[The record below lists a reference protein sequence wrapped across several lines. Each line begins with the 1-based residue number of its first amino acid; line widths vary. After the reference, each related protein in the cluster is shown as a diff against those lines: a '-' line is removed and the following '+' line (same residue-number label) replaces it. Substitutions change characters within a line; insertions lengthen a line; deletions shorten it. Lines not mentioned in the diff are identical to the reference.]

1 MKANKKIKVQKWKL
15 IVSGVLLCILAFAL
29 VFADKIET
37 IIGYNPEFAN
47 NQTSFSEI
55 EKSAYSV
62 SYIDVG
68 QGNSSY
74 VELPDGKNVL
84 IDGGDIE
91 YGETVANF
99 LNDRNVSSIDYLIAT
114 HADSDH
120 IGGLNHVLENFEVKN
135 IYRPFQISY
144 NDDTNQ
150 PSDVEDLG
158 EVFEHM
164 ISLYGNSHKVCKITT
179 KVYRTFIE
187 NIYNETYQVNGT
199 VQSSKVTVFYD
210 GLKISGENYE
220 IEFYAPLKRDENI
233 DVSTMSTE
241 TFGFATSGFGATS
254 SSSNDNSSIFTLTC
268 FDDVFM
274 FVGDSRYTE
283 DDLNDLD
290 YSEAEFINS
299 LTEAEKLKLSAV
311 DVLLLGHHGSKY
323 STSKELLEI
332 VSPMFVVVSAGKDNS
347 YGHPHPEVLERLK
360 GYSSLQSDYLL
371 RTDEHGDIAFAS
383 VEGKLM
389 YSIESQENGAK
400 LTISFRMLC
409 VTITISLILLIFS
422 IRVRKPRRTRS

>member
-1 MKANKKIKVQKWKL
+1 MKANKKIKFQKWKL

-187 NIYNETYQVNGT
+187 NIYKETYQVNGT
-199 VQSSKVTVFYD
+199 AQSSKVTVFYD

-383 VEGKLM
+383 VEGNLM